1 MLPGPQVASRTKM
14 TLASRKRGIA
24 YGYLNMDGK
33 LLEPYKDN
41 EHRNVMDKSITN
53 MYTCTCYMYVV
64 DIIAQQSR
72 NLQTI
77 HYSPYIITLYNLVDV
92 N

>member
-1 MLPGPQVASRTKM
+1 MLPGPPAAPRTKM
-14 TLASRKRGIA
+14 TLASSKRGIA

-41 EHRNVMDKSITN
+41 EHRNVMEKSITN
-53 MYTCTCYMYVV
+53 MYTCTCYVV

-77 HYSPYIITLYNLVDV
+77 HYSPYIITLYNLVDF